1 MGPNML
7 ELLIVTL
14 IVLWIL
20 GYVRFEGLAIPDF
33 ELFSL
38 NGHPITL
45 WNILTVAV
53 IAWVI
58 GILPSP
64 FREIASVILV
74 LWILA
79 VLGFIAITGL
89 PSILIIT
96 IILGLIL
103 YLFTWRPRTHSI

>member
-1 MGPNML
+1 ML
-7 ELLIVTL
+7 ELLIITL
-14 IVLWIL
+14 ILLWFL
-20 GYVRFEGLAIPDF
+20 GYVRFEGITIPDWV
-33 ELFSL
+33 LFSV

-45 WNILTVAV
+45 WNILTVTV

-79 VLGFIAITGL
+79 VLGFISITGL

-96 IILGLIL
+96 IILGLVL
-103 YLFTWRPRTHSI
+103 YLFTWHPHRHEV